1 MMQSSALKRGILR
14 GKKKPGLLQI
24 ICGNALLRPGG
35 LVSVG
40 ASHLAAA
47 FGTLAADSGTLFHVT
62 YLFATPGTG
71 FAGFGADSAELAA

>member
-1 MMQSSALKRGILR
+1 M
-14 GKKKPGLLQI
+14 LQI
-24 ICGNALLRPGG
+24 ICGNTLLRPGA
-35 LVSVG
+35 LVSIG

-47 FGTLAADSGTLFHVT
+47 LGTLTADSGALFHVT